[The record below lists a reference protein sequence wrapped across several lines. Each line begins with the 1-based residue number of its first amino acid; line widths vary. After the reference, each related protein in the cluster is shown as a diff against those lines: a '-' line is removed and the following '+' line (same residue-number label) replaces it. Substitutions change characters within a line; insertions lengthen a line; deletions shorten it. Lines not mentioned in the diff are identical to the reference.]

1 MKLLEKGKFIGAV
14 FVYGAKSQLE
24 QEWIWAAAAVV
35 GLNQGLKYKGNL
47 KAGVTGGLAVLGTL
61 ALVNG
66 FYNIIVHWDKI
77 QNVLNHKE
85 D

>member
-1 MKLLEKGKFIGAV
+1 MTLLEKGEFIGSV
-14 FVYGAKSQLE
+14 FFYGAKSQLE

-35 GLNQGLKYKGNL
+35 GLNQGLKYKGDL

-66 FYNIIVHWDKI
+66 FYNIIVYWDNI